1 MFPFIMAFYTINR
14 IRIPF
19 SLFNF
24 LALLI
29 IDSGT
34 PKKDDDSLIVQL
46 VGTRVKSLVFPVY

>member
-1 MFPFIMAFYTINR
+1 MAFYTINR

-19 SLFNF
+19 SLFN
-24 LALLI
+24 LI